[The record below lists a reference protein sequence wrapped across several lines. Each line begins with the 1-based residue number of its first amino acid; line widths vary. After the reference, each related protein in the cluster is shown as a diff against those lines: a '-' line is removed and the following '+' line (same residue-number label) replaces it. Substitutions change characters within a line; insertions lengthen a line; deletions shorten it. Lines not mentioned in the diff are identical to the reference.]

1 MPVRLAC
8 VWLERLLTDSLVAS
22 DPALAEE
29 ALVTIEERQG
39 AMLVTGVS
47 AGAEAMGVRIGTSL
61 ADARALAASLIAR
74 RVDPQEVDK
83 LQERMAKLAS
93 RYGPWVS
100 QASALPRDKLVVDV
114 SGCGH
119 LFGGEAALLEDLLRR
134 GREMGVNLRAAIAD
148 RLIGAMA
155 LAEFGPD
162 ESQVAE
168 PGETWNAMQSLPV
181 EALGV
186 DKSTALAFARL
197 GLRRVSDLSSIP
209 PSSLRAR
216 FGAQVVQAIEKAKGL
231 APEPIA
237 MRPQTPPPRLS
248 LELSDPARTPEQVAH
263 HVARL
268 ISALCDRLASQRLGA
283 ERMLLRF
290 TEMCGGRLTNRNLVV
305 GVASPMRDPERWL
318 GLISERQAVFDPAQ
332 GVDRLELQALVAPL
346 DGEQVD
352 LYGRKQ
358 SDSLNALIETLSA
371 RLGEHR
377 VVRFIEADSHLPET
391 LWQPKPALELGRSR
405 QPEPGKHLAAGTRRP
420 LTLFSTPEAIFVR
433 TNPEPSEIGW
443 RGVSQRIHRATG
455 PERIVPPWW
464 QGSSAADRAARDYWR
479 VETEQGDRFWIF
491 QRHADPAGWYI
502 QGRFA

>member
-1 MPVRLAC
+1 MRLAC
-8 VWLERLLTDSLVAS
+8 VWLERLLTDSLVARE
-22 DPALAEE
+22 PELAKET
-29 ALVTIEERQG
+29 LVTVEERQG

-47 AGAEAMGVRIGTSL
+47 VRAEAMGVRKGTSL
-61 ADARALAASLIAR
+61 ADVRALAASLVAR
-74 RVDPQEVDK
+74 RVDPSEVDQM
-83 LQERMAKLAS
+83 QERMARLAS

-134 GREMGVNLRAAIAD
+134 GREMGVSLRAAIAD

-155 LAEFGPD
+155 LAEFAPD
-162 ESQVAE
+162 DAFVAE
-168 PGETWNAMQSLPV
+168 PGGTWNAMQSLPV
-181 EALGV
+181 EALGI
-186 DKSTALAFARL
+186 DESTVLAFARL
-197 GLRRVSDLSSIP
+197 GLRRISDLYSIP

-216 FGAQVVQAIEKAKGL
+216 FGSQVVQAIEKAKGL

-248 LELSDPARTPEQVAH
+248 LELSDPARTPEEVAH

-268 ISALCDRLASQRLGA
+268 MSALCDRLANQRLGA

-290 TEMCGGRLTNRNLVV
+290 TELRGGRPTNRHVVV

-318 GLISERQAVFDPAQ
+318 GLISERQAVFDPAE
-332 GVDRLELQALVAPL
+332 GVEKLELQALVTPL

-352 LYGRKQ
+352 LYGRKPG
-358 SDSLNALIETLSA
+358 DSLSALIETLSA

-377 VVRFIEADSHLPET
+377 VVRFIEADSHLPEA
-391 LWQPKPALELGRSR
+391 LWHRKPALESRKSGRPELGNSHR
-405 QPEPGKHLAAGTRRP
+405 AGTRRP

-433 TNPEPSEIGW
+433 TNPEPSEFGW
-443 RGVSQRIHRATG
+443 RGMSKRIRRATG

-464 QGSSAADRAARDYWR
+464 QGSSAADRAVRDYWR
-479 VETEQGDRFWIF
+479 VETEDGDRFWIF
-491 QRHADPAGWYI
+491 QGHANPADWYI